1 MKSLNLN
8 LGVEEYLLAGK
19 VAVSF
24 NPTDMNFLERLSRA
38 FSELDALQEEV
49 RQSHEK
55 ITDDREVFPIAR
67 ELDGKMR
74 GILNDLFG
82 KDISEPLKLLKEKA
96 SRRRAPAVTALRD
109 ISSSCCVVRRA
120 TFSTLP
126 SSACSLIRNL
136 STLSICLCLLFADV
150 NQIPDCPCPFFIA
163 QRVRVYVHVIP
174 KECIPEQ
181 NCILIGIRHVGIR

>member
-1 MKSLNLN
+1 MFPAKHRELLPCASGKEIIVKSLNQN
-8 LGVEEYLLAGK
+8 LGVEDYLLAGK

-49 RQSHEK
+49 RQSRGT

-82 KDISEPLKLLKEKA
+82 KEICEPLFGSMNLFA
-96 SRRRAPAVTALRD
+96 SSGGLPVWANLMLAVTDEVQRALQGELAAREQ
-109 ISSSCCVVRRA
+109 R
-120 TFSTLP
+120 
-126 SSACSLIRNL
+126 
-136 STLSICLCLLFADV
+136 
-150 NQIPDCPCPFFIA
+150 IA
-163 QRVRVYVHVIP
+163 KYVE
-174 KECIPEQ
+174 KYQ
-181 NCILIGIRHVGIR
+181 K